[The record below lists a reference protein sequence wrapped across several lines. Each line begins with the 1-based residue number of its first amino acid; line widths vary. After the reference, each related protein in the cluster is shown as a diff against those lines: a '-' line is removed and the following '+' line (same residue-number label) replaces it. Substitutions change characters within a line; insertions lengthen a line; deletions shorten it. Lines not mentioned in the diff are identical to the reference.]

1 MSFECRVASSVAIG
15 REPRDNV
22 LLICEIVAYH
32 VRDGL
37 LRDGRIDPALL
48 RPICRLGGTGFAR
61 LGEII
66 NIARPRIPRWLNC
79 VPRDTTGHI
88 RCRLSGTS
96 RVR

>member
-1 MSFECRVASSVAIG
+1 MTSAPCEHVAAPRVAEAPVVVRVPRG
-15 REPRDNV
+15 VVRRDRREPSDNV
-22 LLICEIVAYH
+22 LLICEIIAYH

-66 NIARPRIPRWLNC
+66 NIARPRIAR
-79 VPRDTTGHI
+79 
-88 RCRLSGTS
+88 S
-96 RVR
+96 

>member
-1 MSFECRVASSVAIG
+1 M
-15 REPRDNV
+15 
-22 LLICEIVAYH
+22 
-32 VRDGL
+32 RDGL
-37 LRDGRIDPALL
+37 LQDGRIDPALL

-66 NIARPRIPRWLNC
+66 NIAAPADPSRLTAI
-79 VPRDTTGHI
+79 RDTTGHI